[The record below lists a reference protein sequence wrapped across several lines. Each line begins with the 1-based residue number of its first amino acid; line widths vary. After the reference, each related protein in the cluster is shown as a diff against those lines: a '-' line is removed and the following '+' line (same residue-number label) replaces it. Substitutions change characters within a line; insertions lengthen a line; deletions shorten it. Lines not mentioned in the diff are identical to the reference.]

1 MTLFEGSPIGL
12 QPCSLAYKRLYLLY
26 REPFR
31 DQMTDLRS
39 AYDAAIG
46 WLINSHIRT
55 PSGGYRS
62 IYKPGTHE
70 YVNWYNN
77 ETCLVSTAGAVLAL
91 DACGHEDL
99 ALESATY
106 ICGLAI
112 VHDKA
117 LQGAILSGKGGRS
130 IFANWI
136 GSAIVALLR
145 AYERSGQ
152 ERFLAVAASAGR
164 FVINRMQ
171 NADGSINQELSPAGS
186 SALHGGILQP
196 RQIWLANCV
205 EAWLALHAATGDKAF
220 KVASDRF
227 VSWLL
232 DQQKPDGS
240 FPMFQRTVLSRTML
254 ALLERR
260 LSEAIR
266 GCECSHPAATSHSIK
281 ALMLVGRTHE
291 ARLAAKTLTRG
302 LSARGL
308 LYQYYLPDQAHSV
321 EEDVM
326 PTAHFGLL
334 ALEYPSLGINRA
346 VVKKIAEGMIY
357 AQIQSSDPDADGG
370 MKGMPL
376 HRDAGE
382 HAYCWD
388 TAHGLRFLQKF
399 LSDDTSDPAVVT
411 A

>member
-1 MTLFEGSPIGL
+1 
-12 QPCSLAYKRLYLLY
+12 
-26 REPFR
+26 
-31 DQMTDLRS
+31 MTDLRS
-39 AYDAAIG
+39 AYEAAVG
-46 WLINSHIRT
+46 WLVNSHIRT
-55 PSGGYRS
+55 PGGGYRS

-77 ETCLVSTAGAVLAL
+77 ETCLLSTAGAVLAL
-91 DACGHEDL
+91 DVSGHEDL

-106 ICGLAI
+106 ICGLAFD
-112 VHDKA
+112 HDQA
-117 LQGAILSGKGGRS
+117 LQGAIASGKGGRS

-152 ERFLAVAASAGR
+152 ERFLTVAASAGR

-171 NADGSINQELSPAGS
+171 NADGSINQELSSAGS
-186 SALHGGILQP
+186 SALHRGFLQP

-205 EAWLALHAATGDKAF
+205 EAWLALYAATGDKAF

-232 DQQKPDGS
+232 DQQNPDGS
-240 FPMFQRTVLSRTML
+240 FPKFQRTVLSRAML
-254 ALLERR
+254 ALLEWK

-266 GCECSHPAATSHSIK
+266 GCEYSHPAATSQSIK
-281 ALMLVGRTHE
+281 ALMLVGRTRE
-291 ARLAAKTLTRG
+291 ARLAAGTLTRG
-302 LSARGL
+302 LSTHGL
-308 LYQYYLPDQAHSV
+308 LYQYYFPDHGHSV

-326 PTAHFGLL
+326 PTAHFGLV
-334 ALEYPSLGINRA
+334 ALEYPVLGINMA
-346 VVKKIAEGMIY
+346 VVRKIAEGVVY

-370 MKGMPL
+370 MRGLPL
-376 HRDAGE
+376 HRDLGE

-388 TAHGLRFLQKF
+388 TAHGLRLLQK
-399 LSDDTSDPAVVT
+399 LLPS
-411 A
+411 

>member
-1 MTLFEGSPIGL
+1 MTV
-12 QPCSLAYKRLYLLY
+12 
-26 REPFR
+26 
-31 DQMTDLRS
+31 LRS
-39 AYDAAIG
+39 AYDAAVG
-46 WLINSHIRT
+46 WLVNSHIRT

-91 DACGHEDL
+91 DASGHDDL

-112 VHDKA
+112 DHDQA
-117 LQGAILSGKGGRS
+117 LQGAIVSGKGGRS

-136 GSAIVALLR
+136 ASAIVALLR

-186 SALHGGILQP
+186 SALHLQP

-205 EAWLALHAATGDKAF
+205 EAWLALHAATGDNAF

-227 VSWLL
+227 LSWLL

-240 FPMFQRTVLSRTML
+240 FPMFQRTVLSRAML
-254 ALLERR
+254 GLLDWK

-266 GCECSHPAATSHSIK
+266 GCERSHPAATSHSIK

-291 ARLAAKTLTRG
+291 ARLAAETLTRG
-302 LSARGL
+302 LSTHGL
-308 LYQYYLPDQAHSV
+308 LYQYYFPDQRHSV

-334 ALEYPSLGINRA
+334 ALEYPGLDVSRA
-346 VVKKIAEGMIY
+346 AVKKIAEGMAY

-370 MKGMPL
+370 MKGLPL
-376 HRDAGE
+376 HRDLGE
-382 HAYCWD
+382 NAYCWD
-388 TAHGLRFLQKF
+388 TAHGLRFLQK
-399 LSDDTSDPAVVT
+399 LLDDASEPAVVT

>member
-1 MTLFEGSPIGL
+1 
-12 QPCSLAYKRLYLLY
+12 
-26 REPFR
+26 
-31 DQMTDLRS
+31 MTDLRS
-39 AYDAAIG
+39 AYDAAVG
-46 WLINSHIRT
+46 WLVNSHIRT
-55 PSGGYRS
+55 PGGGYRS
-62 IYKPGTHE
+62 IYKPGTRE

-77 ETCLVSTAGAVLAL
+77 KDTCLLSTAGAVLAL
-91 DACGHEDL
+91 DASGHEDL

-112 VHDKA
+112 DNDQA
-117 LQGAILSGKGGRS
+117 LQGAIVSGKGGRS
-130 IFANWI
+130 ILAHWI

-171 NADGSINQELSPAGS
+171 NGDGSINQELWPAGS
-186 SALHGGILQP
+186 SALHGGVLQP

-205 EAWLALHAATGDKAF
+205 EAWLALYAATGDQAF
-220 KVASDRF
+220 KAASDRF

-232 DQQKPDGS
+232 DQQKADGS
-240 FPMFQRTVLSRTML
+240 FPMFQRTVLSRAML
-254 ALLERR
+254 ALLERK

-266 GCECSHPAATSHSIK
+266 GCERSHPAATSQSIK
-281 ALMLVGRTHE
+281 ALLLVGRTHE
-291 ARLAAKTLTRG
+291 ARLAAETLTRG
-302 LSARGL
+302 LSTHGL
-308 LYQYYLPDQAHSV
+308 LYQYYFPDQGHSV

-334 ALEYPSLGINRA
+334 ALEHPSLGVNRA
-346 VVKKIAEGMIY
+346 VVKKIAEGLVY
-357 AQIQSSDPDADGG
+357 ARIHSSDPDADGG
-370 MKGMPL
+370 MKGLPL
-376 HRDAGE
+376 HRDLGE

-388 TAHGLRFLQKF
+388 TAHGLRFLQK
-399 LSDDTSDPAVVT
+399 LLDGDAGELAVVT

>member
-1 MTLFEGSPIGL
+1 
-12 QPCSLAYKRLYLLY
+12 
-26 REPFR
+26 
-31 DQMTDLRS
+31 MTDLRS
-39 AYDAAIG
+39 AYDAAVG
-46 WLINSHIRT
+46 WLVNSHIRT
-55 PSGGYRS
+55 PGGGYRS

-91 DACGHEDL
+91 DASGHEDL

-106 ICGLAI
+106 ICGLVI
-112 VHDKA
+112 DHDQA
-117 LQGAILSGKGGRS
+117 LQGAIVSGKGGRS

-136 GSAIVALLR
+136 GSAIVALLQ

-152 ERFLAVAASAGR
+152 ERFLAAAASAGR

-186 SALHGGILQP
+186 SALHGGVLQP

-205 EAWLALHAATGDKAF
+205 EAWLALHAATGDKSF

-240 FPMFQRTVLSRTML
+240 FPMFQRTVLSRAIL
-254 ALLERR
+254 AVLERK
-260 LSEAIR
+260 LSEALR
-266 GCECSHPAATSHSIK
+266 GCECSHPAATTHSIK

-291 ARLAAKTLTRG
+291 ACLAAETLTRG
-302 LSARGL
+302 LSTHGL
-308 LYQYYLPDQAHSV
+308 LYQYYFPDQGHSV

-334 ALEYPSLGINRA
+334 ALEYPCLGVNRP
-346 VVKKIAEGMIY
+346 
-357 AQIQSSDPDADGG
+357 S
-370 MKGMPL
+370 
-376 HRDAGE
+376 
-382 HAYCWD
+382 
-388 TAHGLRFLQKF
+388 
-399 LSDDTSDPAVVT
+399 
-411 A
+411 